1 MRTRERSA
9 FTLLELLVVIA
20 IIAVLIGLLLPAVQ
34 KVRGAVARIQCV
46 NNLKQIGL
54 AAHNYH
60 DANGR
65 FPPGLNVSPNAIDP
79 YPYYNLQAPWS
90 GPYTGCL
97 AYLLPYIEQD
107 NAYKEIDKFDRGLFQ
122 FNSTSPAWAYG
133 YGPWDFADP
142 AVPAS
147 QRNGTGGGYPKALN
161 TPIQSYRCPADP
173 GVRAD
178 LVIDGM
184 MINVRPPIGYFVQLD
199 WVLNVPRYGAELGRS
214 NYLGVMGGFGKVF
227 PDDTGHSQWAP
238 FTGIYYDNS
247 QTKITDITDGTSNTL
262 AFGEYLGGLHNKG
275 TRDLELAW
283 MGAGCLPTK
292 YGLGPIYG
300 PQQNDYFPLQF
311 QSMHSGVVNFA
322 FADGSVRGISRT
334 ADFHAFIYASGMADG
349 QVFNP
354 DDLGN

>member
-20 IIAVLIGLLLPAVQ
+20 IIAVLLGLLLPAVQ
-34 KVRGAVARIQCV
+34 KVREAAARTQCV
-46 NNLKQIGL
+46 NNLKQIAL
-54 AAHNYH
+54 AA
-60 DANGR
+60 ANFESAMGYL
-65 FPPGLNVSPNAIDP
+65 PPGLNVSPNSTDP
-79 YPYYNLQAPWS
+79 YPSYNLPVPWA

-107 NAYKEIDKFDRGLFQ
+107 NVYKQVSAFDPGLFQ
-122 FNSTSPAWAYG
+122 LNSKSPAWAYG
-133 YGPWDFADP
+133 WGPWDFADA

-161 TPIQSYRCPADP
+161 TNIGIYLCPSNPA
-173 GVRAD
+173 VRAD

-214 NYLGVMGGFGKVF
+214 NYVGVMGGFGKVF

-238 FTGIYYDNS
+238 FTGIYYVNS
-247 QTKITDITDGTSNTL
+247 QTKITDITDGMSNTL
-262 AFGEYLGGLHNKG
+262 AFGEYLGGLHNNG

-292 YGLGPIYG
+292 YGLAPIYG
-300 PQQNDYFPLQF
+300 PQKNDYYPLQF

-322 FADGSVRGISRT
+322 FADGHVTGISRT
-334 ADFHAFIYASGMADG
+334 ADFNAYVYASGMADG

-354 DDLGN
+354 ADLGN